1 MNKNLF
7 NELASDM
14 VIVVLFIVVVIE
26 IAWVYQYTLEV
37 NYLNASLAERAQ
49 MIMNG
54 TTPDKSIVMQVLN
67 ELGIK

>member
-14 VIVVLFIVVVIE
+14 VIVVLFIAVVIE
-26 IAWVYQYTLEV
+26 IAWVYQYALEV
-37 NYLNASLAERAQ
+37 NYLNASLAERFQ

>member
-7 NELASDM
+7 KELASDM
-14 VIVVLFIVVVIE
+14 VIVVLFIAVVIE
-26 IAWVYQYTLEV
+26 VAWVYQYTLEV
-37 NYLNASLAERAQ
+37 HYLNASLAERFQ